1 MDEIQSLRERI
12 TTLEQLLENS
22 RAAASQMLDER
33 DSVRVELEGALLQIK
48 DLQFRLQN
56 KVEKAEQL
64 IQQLDIANKAAADAE
79 IKLVALGGSEVL
91 GIASLNGKTLAE
103 IKEDI
108 RHGRKPT

>member
-22 RAAASQMLDER
+22 RAAASKMLDER
-33 DSVRVELEGALLQIK
+33 ESARAELEGALLQIK
-48 DLQFRLQN
+48 DLQFRLQD
-56 KVEKAEQL
+56 KAEKAEQL
-64 IQQLDIANKAAADAE
+64 ITQLDIANKAAVDAE
-79 IKLVALGGSEVL
+79 IKLVALGGSEAL
-91 GIASLNGKTLAE
+91 GIASLGGKTLAE